1 MITYSS
7 KKQLVILFV
16 LFVIFTFGITFYGNA
31 DEQTSSMSGVI
42 TDLNGEPIADAT
54 VIILSVEIDIIT
66 RTINPIYDSK
76 TYPFRIIRPPSNVVK
91 APNDMDKQKR
101 PPYLETKSNSEGK
114 FTFNDIT
121 AGEVQIFAGEVQILV
136 LPDTPTEKNAVLA
149 ESENSKYKYLPKIHS
164 IKFGQATII
173 PHQYTYSHSFGAVTF
188 TIKPGSKI
196 ENVHLMVTMEN
207 PLTIRGRV
215 VFENGEPLSNASV
228 IVEFAEL
235 NRYYANYY
243 PYNLH
248 VSVQTNENGIFEYS
262 SYTPGIFAFTIKH
275 RGLSGNSEPFL
286 LSGKFEPV
294 LLSGDK
300 STDIIQL
307 SLNGN
312 ATELNNIEENEKEQN
327 QHLSYIPHIHGVWI
341 LNPENGHLYKR
352 IVCRSRE
359 DAVEKAF
366 SEDAYLVTITSEA
379 EQKWLEAVFGH
390 SDYWIGLTDVEK
402 EGKWKWDSGERFRY
416 QNWNLD
422 KFYRRE
428 PIFQGLFGFN
438 RTIKQRLN
446 GKNTD
451 YAIMRNHDIYMK
463 WETVDYRHSENGY
476 TRIAIIEKSNMIK

>member
-1 MITYSS
+1 MIFFNSRERS
-7 KKQLVILFV
+7 V
-16 LFVIFTFGITFYGNA
+16 LSLLIFVIFTFGIIFYGNA

-54 VIILSVEIDIIT
+54 VILLSVEIDVIT

-114 FTFNDIT
+114 FTFNNIT
-121 AGEVQIFAGEVQILV
+121 ADEVQLLV
-136 LPDTPTEKNAVLA
+136 FPDTSHEKETAHTEQGK
-149 ESENSKYKYLPKIHS
+149 SKYKYLPKIHS

-188 TIKPGSKI
+188 TIKPGSNM
-196 ENVHLMVTMEN
+196 ENVHIMVTMEN
-207 PLTIRGRV
+207 PLMIRGKI

-235 NRYYANYY
+235 NRYNVNYY
-243 PYNLH
+243 RYNQP
-248 VSVQTNENGIFEYS
+248 VSVQTDENGIFEHS
-262 SYTPGIFAFTIKH
+262 FYTPGIFAFTIKH

-286 LSGKFEPV
+286 LSGNFEPV
-294 LLSGDK
+294 LLAGDK

-312 ATELNNIEENEKEQN
+312 ATELNNIEENEKEHN

-352 IVCRSRE
+352 IACKSRE

-390 SDYWIGLTDVEK
+390 SEYWIGLTDVEK

-438 RTIKQRLN
+438 RTVKQRLN

-451 YAIMRNHDIYMK
+451 YVIMRNHDIYMK
-463 WETVDYRHSENGY
+463 WETVDHRHSENGY
-476 TRIAIIEKSNMIK
+476 TRIAIIEKSKMIK

>member
-1 MITYSS
+1 MITCSS
-7 KKQLVILFV
+7 RKQLVFMFALF
-16 LFVIFTFGITFYGNA
+16 LIMTIGITFYGNA
-31 DEQTSSMSGVI
+31 DKQTSSMSGVI

-54 VIILSVEIDIIT
+54 VILLSVEIDIIT

-114 FTFNDIT
+114 FTFNNIT
-121 AGEVQIFAGEVQILV
+121 ADEVQLLV
-136 LPDTPTEKNAVLA
+136 LPDTSHEKETAHTEQGK
-149 ESENSKYKYLPKIHS
+149 SKFKYLPKIHS
-164 IKFGQATII
+164 IKLGEVTII
-173 PHQYTYSHSFGAVTF
+173 PHQYLYFLSFGAVTF
-188 TIKPGSKI
+188 TIKPGSNM
-196 ENVHLMVTMEN
+196 ENVHIMVTMEN
-207 PLTIRGRV
+207 PLVIRGKIA
-215 VFENGEPLSNASV
+215 FENGEPLSNASV

-235 NRYYANYY
+235 NRYNVNYY
-243 PYNLH
+243 RYNQP
-248 VSVQTNENGIFEYS
+248 VSVQTDENGIFEYS
-262 SYTPGIFAFTIKH
+262 FHSSGILAFSVKY

-286 LSGKFEPV
+286 LADNFEPI
-294 LLSGDK
+294 LLAGDK

-352 IVCRSRE
+352 IACKSRE

-390 SDYWIGLTDVEK
+390 NEYWIGLTDVEK
-402 EGKWKWDSGERFRY
+402 EGKWKWDSGEPLKY
-416 QNWNLD
+416 KNWNMD
-422 KFYRRE
+422 KFYHRE
-428 PIFQGLFGFN
+428 PFWQGLIGIN
-438 RTIKQRLN
+438 RTEKMRLN
-446 GKNTD
+446 SRNTD
-451 YAIMRNHDIYMK
+451 YVIMRRHDVYMK

-476 TRIAIIEKSNMIK
+476 TRIAVIEKPVK